1 MNNNSE
7 QVDKVQNS
15 ARYFPISRVSE
26 ATGVPTVT
34 LRAWER
40 RYDFLNPE
48 RTESGH
54 RLYSEEHIALVRR
67 VTALIDSGLPVSRVN
82 DLLKREKQDQQHP
95 GYGETNWESMQSE
108 MLAAVCDFDESR
120 LDLLYEELMSKFSDT
135 TINQQ
140 VVIPLMQR
148 LGTSWS
154 TGETGVAE
162 EHFFSLYI
170 RNKLGSRWHHGYR
183 SLSGSRLVVAC
194 MPGERHEYGLLFFAL
209 VARAR
214 GFDPVLLGADM
225 PLAEIPKVV
234 TKTRAA
240 AIAISSTV
248 VPGWQLIERDL
259 KELCAAVD
267 VPVFVGGCGT
277 AGQRDTVNLVGAIEV
292 GSDLIAGAEAIYSHL
307 HGGR

>member
-1 MNNNSE
+1 
-7 QVDKVQNS
+7 
-15 ARYFPISRVSE
+15 
-26 ATGVPTVT
+26 VT

-48 RTESGH
+48 RTDSGH
-54 RLYSEEHIALVRR
+54 RLYSEQHIALVRR

-82 DLLKREKQDQQHP
+82 DLLKREEEQRNVP
-95 GYGETNWESMQSE
+95 APGETNWNGRQQE
-108 MLAAVCDFDESR
+108 MLSAVCDFDEAR
-120 LDLLYEELMSKFSDT
+120 LDLLYEELMARFSDT

-148 LGTSWS
+148 LGASWS

-234 TKTRAA
+234 AKTRAA
-240 AIAISSTV
+240 AVAISSTV
-248 VPGWQLIERDL
+248 VPGWQVVERDL
-259 KELCAAVD
+259 KALCQAVD
-267 VPVFVGGCGT
+267 VPVFVGGGGLAT
-277 AGQRDTVNLVGAIEV
+277 QPESLEHVGAIDV
-292 GSDLIAGAEAIYSHL
+292 GSDLISGAEAIYSKL
-307 HGGR
+307 HGGG

>member
-1 MNNNSE
+1 MNNNGQ
-7 QVDKVQNS
+7 QVDKRQDS
-15 ARYFPISRVSE
+15 SRYFPISRVSE

-54 RLYSEEHIALVRR
+54 RLYSEDHIALVRR

-82 DLLKREKQDQQHP
+82 DLLKREEEKSHQP
-95 GYGETNWESMQSE
+95 AFGETNWTAMQGE

-120 LDLLYEELMSKFSDT
+120 LDFLYEELMSKFSDT
-135 TINQQ
+135 SINQQ

-183 SLSGSRLVVAC
+183 SLSGSRLIVAC

-234 TKTRAA
+234 AKTRAA
-240 AIAISSTV
+240 AVAISSTV
-248 VPGWQLIERDL
+248 VPGWQVVERDL
-259 KELCAAVD
+259 KDLCGAVE
-267 VPVFVGGCGT
+267 VPVFVGGGGVSDQVE
-277 AGQRDTVNLVGAIEV
+277 AVRQVGAIEV